1 MSQKI
6 KKHLKDHKE
15 YSVYETTEGKKGI
28 APKGEGIEPGDIIEI
43 KEIPADHPIRD
54 AENRIGL
61 AVEELAWFFSK
72 I

>member
-6 KKHLKDHKE
+6 KKHIKDHKD

-28 APKGEGIEPGDIIEI
+28 ARKDSGIKPGDIIHT
-43 KEIPADHPIRD
+43 KQIPADHPIKD
-54 AENRIGL
+54 AENIIGL
-61 AVEELAWFFSK
+61 AMGELAWIFSK

>member
-28 APKGEGIEPGDIIEI
+28 AYKDAGIKPGDIIDV
-43 KEIPADHPIRD
+43 KEIPINHPIKD
-54 AENRIGL
+54 AENIIGL
-61 AVEELAWFFSK
+61 AVGELAWIFSK